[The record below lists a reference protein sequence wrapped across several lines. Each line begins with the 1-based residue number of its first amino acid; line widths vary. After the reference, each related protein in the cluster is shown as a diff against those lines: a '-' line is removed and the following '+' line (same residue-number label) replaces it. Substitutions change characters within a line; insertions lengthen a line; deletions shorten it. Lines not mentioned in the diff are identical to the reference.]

1 MQSNAL
7 RTNTTHLLQ
16 TTQPACKVLTWLCD
30 DTQVRELFPAEVG
43 LYAFVDGRG
52 YLVKELAGAFVSW
65 IASSDVQQGEAVA
78 NAGGKLEHLRREL
91 QS

>member
-7 RTNTTHLLQ
+7 RTNTTHINALILE
-16 TTQPACKVLTWLCD
+16 VLTWLCN
-30 DTQVRELFPAEVG
+30 DTQVREFPPAEVG

-52 YLVKELAGAFVSW
+52 HLVEELAGAFVSW

-78 NAGGKLEHLRREL
+78 NAGGKLEHFRGEL